1 MIQGRFPNSYLLV
14 IGCVLSTRPIV
25 RLQEIDFRDAVEL
38 NRIKPSSQPNPAMGL
53 GLDNAFWA
61 VDTMVDAENAMEVRI
76 RKVHCIATDI
86 VGIELESATSN
97 VLPRFS
103 AGAHVDVYVS
113 DKIVRQYSLC
123 SDPSDSSYYRLAIL
137 KDANS
142 RGGSKAVH
150 ENLHEG
156 MSLKIGRPR
165 NNFELIEDG
174 GRAILLAGGI
184 GITPLL
190 SMAYRLQTLGADFD
204 LHLCVRSLDRAPF
217 LAEIA
222 AAPFANRFRL
232 HVDDGPAEQRFL
244 PERDLRLGSSQARV
258 YVCGPKGFMD
268 FAVSGARKAGCPDE
282 RLHTESFSGGDVK
295 GGNSFTVIASRSGR
309 RLTVTGEKSIAAVLE
324 ENGISVNLSCEQGIC
339 GTCLTRVL
347 KGQPEH
353 RDSFQTAAEKLTND
367 RIAICC
373 SRSLSDEIV
382 LEI

>member
-1 MIQGRFPNSYLLV
+1 M
-14 IGCVLSTRPIV
+14 
-25 RLQEIDFRDAVEL
+25 D
-38 NRIKPSSQPNPAMGL
+38 
-53 GLDNAFWA
+53 
-61 VDTMVDAENAMEVRI
+61 VRI
-76 RKVHCIATDI
+76 REVHHIATDI
-86 VGIELESATSN
+86 VSVELESATSS
-97 VLPRFS
+97 VLPAFS
-103 AGAHVDVYVS
+103 AGAHVDVHVS
-113 DKIVRQYSLC
+113 DGIVRQYSLC
-123 SDPSDSSYYRLAIL
+123 NDPSESSYYRLAIL

-142 RGGSKAVH
+142 RGGSRAVH
-150 ENLHEG
+150 ETFREG
-156 MSLKIGRPR
+156 MSLKIGQPR

-190 SMAYRLQTLGADFD
+190 SMAYRLQTLGAEFD
-204 LHLCVRSLDRAPF
+204 LHLCVRTLDRAPF
-217 LAEIA
+217 LDEIA
-222 AAPFANRFRL
+222 ATPFASKFRL
-232 HVDDGPAEQRFL
+232 HVDNGPADQCFL
-244 PERDLRLGSSQARV
+244 PERDIQFGSSQARV

-268 FAVSGARKAGCPDE
+268 FAVSGARRAGCPDE

-295 GGNSFTVIASRSGR
+295 GGHSFTVVASRSGR
-309 RLTVTGEKSIAAVLE
+309 RLTVPGDKSIATVLE
-324 ENGISVNLSCEQGIC
+324 ENGISVDLSCEQGIC